1 MPKVSVII
9 ATYNMANYLPEAIE
23 SVLNQTYKDFEIIVV
38 DDGSTDNTKEIVKK
52 YIDQLRNNIRYIYQ
66 ENKGVVFARNTAIMD
81 ARGEFIAFLDADD
94 KYYANR
100 FEEEIKVIEKHPGI
114 GLVHADDTAM
124 TENGKCINTPRRNK
138 KYLSGYIFKNL
149 YIRKA
154 NISLPTV
161 LVKKECF
168 EKVGLFDEHLSRLG
182 CEDREAWLRIA
193 REYRIEYIGKSLAY
207 YRRNSEGMSN
217 NVEKMRKA
225 RYYVVEKFFSQGYV
239 SKSLRR
245 IALGRILR
253 ESGDELLKAS
263 KYQESRKEYLRSL
276 VYWPFSFWPWINFIK
291 TLLKYKIYERLYLL
305 HRGGGK

>member
-9 ATYNMANYLPEAIE
+9 PTYNMADYLPEAIE
-23 SVLNQTYKDFEIIVV
+23 SVLNQTYKDFEIIVI

-52 YIDQLRNNIRYIYQ
+52 YIDPSRDNIRYIYQ
-66 ENKGVVFARNTAIMD
+66 ENKGVSVARNTAIMN
-81 ARGEFIAFLDADD
+81 ARGEFIALLDADD
-94 KYYANR
+94 RCYANR
-100 FEEEIKVIEKHPGI
+100 LEEEIKAIEKDPGI
-114 GLVHADDTAM
+114 GLVHADDMAI
-124 TENGKCINTPRRNK
+124 TENGKCIDTQRRNK

-168 EKVGLFDEHLSRLG
+168 EKVGLFDENLTRLG

-193 REYRIEYIGKSLAY
+193 REYRIEYINKVLAY
-207 YRRNSEGMSN
+207 YRRTGNGMSSN
-217 NVEKMRKA
+217 QEKMKKA
-225 RYYVVEKFFSQGYV
+225 RYYVIEKFFSQGYV

-245 IALGRILR
+245 IALGRIHR
-253 ESGDELLKAS
+253 ELGDELLKAS

-291 TLLKYKIYERLYLL
+291 TLLKYKVNER
-305 HRGGGK
+305 